1 MTMTWRVPLVDL
13 DSLHRPIRDEI
24 LEGIARCLDRQNF
37 ILGEE
42 VAKLEEGMAAY
53 CEVPFALGV
62 SSGTDALLVSLMAY
76 GIGPGDE
83 VVTSD
88 FSFFATAGT
97 VSRLGATPVFVDID
111 EESFNIDP
119 ARIEER
125 LTERSRVI
133 VPVHLYGQCADMA
146 PILALAEERGL
157 VVIEDAA
164 QAIGAR
170 AQGGRRAGSMGNIGA
185 FSFYP
190 SKNLGAI
197 GDAGMVTTREEGLW
211 ETLKRLRTHGESR
224 QYLHETVGG
233 NFRLD
238 ALQAA
243 ALSVKLRYLDDWTR
257 ERRERARL
265 YEGLFAESGL
275 TEDRTVRTPKAP
287 ADHVYHQYV
296 IRVRERDAL
305 REHLKEEGIATA
317 IYYPV
322 PLHLQPCFRDLG
334 YGEGDFPVA
343 ESAAKQSLA
352 LPMFPALTEE
362 QQSTVVT
369 SISAFYGRG

>member
-1 MTMTWRVPLVDL
+1 MTWRVPLVDL
-13 DSLHRPIRDEI
+13 DSLHRPIRGEI

-42 VAKLEEGMAAY
+42 VAKLEEGLAAY
-53 CEVPFALGV
+53 CEVPFALGI

-83 VVTSD
+83 VVTSA
-88 FSFFATAGT
+88 FSFFATAGV
-97 VSRLGATPVFVDID
+97 VSRLGATPVFVDI
-111 EESFNIDP
+111 EEASFNIDP
-119 ARIEER
+119 ARIEEKF
-125 LTERSRVI
+125 TERSRII
-133 VPVHLYGQCADMA
+133 VPVHLYGQCAEMA

-170 AQGGRRAGSMGNIGA
+170 DPDGRRAGSMGSIGA

-197 GDAGMVTTREEGLW
+197 GDAGMVTTRDEGLW
-211 ETLKRLRTHGESR
+211 ETLKRLRTHGASR
-224 QYLHETVGG
+224 DYLHETVGG
-233 NFRLD
+233 NFRMD

-243 ALSVKLRYLDDWTR
+243 ALSVKLRYLDEWTR
-257 ERRERARL
+257 RRRERARC
-265 YEGLFAESGL
+265 YEGLFAASGL
-275 TEDRTVRTPKAP
+275 TEEGQVRTPKAP
-287 ADHVYHQYV
+287 SDHVYHQYV
-296 IRVRERDAL
+296 IRAQEREAL
-305 REHLKEEGIATA
+305 REHLTQEGIATA

-334 YGEGDFPVA
+334 YTEGDFPVA
-343 ESAAKQSLA
+343 ESAAKESLA

-362 QQSTVVT
+362 QQSMVV
-369 SISAFYGRG
+369 SAIVAFYRRG

>member
-1 MTMTWRVPLVDL
+1 MTWRVPLVDL
-13 DSLHRPIRDEI
+13 DSLHRPIRGEI
-24 LEGIARCLDRQNF
+24 LEGITRCLDRQNF

-42 VAKLEEGMAAY
+42 VAKLEEGIAAY
-53 CEVPFALGV
+53 CEVPFALGM
-62 SSGTDALLVSLMAY
+62 SSGTDALLVSLMAF

-83 VVTSD
+83 VVTSA
-88 FSFFATAGT
+88 FSFFATAGV
-97 VSRLGATPVFVDID
+97 VSRLGATPVFADIE

-119 ARIEER
+119 ARIEET

-133 VPVHLYGQCADMA
+133 VPVHLYGQCAEMT

-170 AQGGRRAGSMGNIGA
+170 APDGRRAGSMGSIGA

-190 SKNLGAI
+190 SKNLGAL

-211 ETLKRLRTHGESR
+211 ETLRRLRTHGASR
-224 QYLHETVGG
+224 DYLHETVGG
-233 NFRLD
+233 NFRMD

-243 ALSVKLRYLDDWTR
+243 ALSVKLRYLDEWTR
-257 ERRERARL
+257 KRRERARF
-265 YEGLFAESGL
+265 YDGLFAESGL
-275 TEDRTVRTPKAP
+275 TDEGQVRTPTAP
-287 ADHVYHQYV
+287 SDHVYHQYV
-296 IRVRERDAL
+296 IRAQEREAL
-305 REHLKEEGIATA
+305 RAHLEEEGIGTA

-334 YGEGDFPVA
+334 YAEGDLPVA
-343 ESAAKQSLA
+343 ERAARESLA
-352 LPMFPALTEE
+352 LPLYPALTED
-362 QQSTVVT
+362 QQAMVV
-369 SISAFYGRG
+369 SAIAAFYRRG